1 MKAGGEEDVLI
12 VVDVQRDFCAGGAL
26 AVPEGDAV
34 VEPVNRLME
43 QFRHVVVTQD
53 WHPADHSSFAEQHPG
68 RQAFEVVEMSYG
80 EQCLWPTHC
89 VQGTGGAEFHPDLRW
104 GRAELIVRKGFRREI
119 DSYSAFLEN
128 DRETPTGLAGY
139 LRERGLK
146 RVFLAGLA
154 LDYCVGSS
162 GVDARWLG
170 LEAWVVE
177 DATRPVSRDQSLTLM
192 RARMAAIDVGSV
204 TTEELSR

>member
-12 VVDVQRDFCAGGAL
+12 VVDVQRDFCRGGAL
-26 AVPEGDAV
+26 AVPDGDAV
-34 VEPVNRLME
+34 VEPINRLIE
-43 QFRHVVVTQD
+43 RFRHVVVTQD
-53 WHPADHSSFAEQHPG
+53 WHPADHSSFAAQHPG
-68 RQAFEVVEMSYG
+68 RQAYDVVEMPYG
-80 EQCLWPTHC
+80 EQRLWPTHC
-89 VQGTGGAEFHPDLRW
+89 VQGTPGAEFHPNLLWD
-104 GRAELIVRKGFRREI
+104 RAELIVRKGFRREI

-154 LDYCVGSS
+154 LDYCVGYS

-170 LEAWVVE
+170 FDAWVME
-177 DATRPVSRDQSLTLM
+177 DATRPVSVAESLTMM
-192 RARMAAIDVGSV
+192 RARLAAINVGSV